1 MIMIEQLEIHFVAS
15 KPTSPSKPIQGLPHL
30 LKMFWRGEQIP
41 KTVIFDNFTVQQK
54 QIQHLPKISHL
65 NITKK
70 GGANTII
77 ASPLSRWCIKST
89 PKTATCFLAKPW
101 DLLLKDPN
109 KVSKF
114 LRSTT
119 SHDRRCPPCTG
130 WHLASDHLVVS
141 SDWQSEPE
149 GDGRT
154 KEMKSKIITLY
165 PGIYLVSLRLLGESF
180 FDGKNGHSSKS
191 GITTLPFQQMSSS
204 KTKQCLD
211 NRPLKKTLSTAMF
224 LFQSPQKNYQ
234 DC

>member
-41 KTVIFDNFTVQQK
+41 KTVIFDHLTVQQK

-101 DLLLKDPN
+101 DLLLKNPN

-119 SHDRRCPPCTG
+119 SRPTLPALYWLTSGIWPFGGFIWLAVGTWRRWTDKGDEVKDYNFVPWDLPCIFEAIR
-130 WHLASDHLVVS
+130 WV
-141 SDWQSEPE
+141 
-149 GDGRT
+149 
-154 KEMKSKIITLY
+154 
-165 PGIYLVSLRLLGESF
+165 F

-211 NRPLKKTLSTAMF
+211 NRPLKKALSTAMF